1 MRLRYS
7 QTSPYVR
14 KVLMAAIELGLGDR
28 IEREATDAWSS
39 ETTLPRD
46 NPLGKVP
53 ALVADD
59 GMVLYD
65 SPVICEY
72 LDGLAGGGKLFPPSG
87 AARWKAL
94 RFQALA
100 DGICDAAILC
110 RLERNLRPADKRWD
124 VWDARQIGAVT
135 RSLDALEAMAD
146 DLDVRPTIGTLSV
159 LAALGYLDFRFA
171 DENWRQGRP
180 KLAAWFAKASDRP
193 SFRDTAPPS
202 A

>member
-7 QTSPYVR
+7 PTSPYVR
-14 KVLMAAIELGLGDR
+14 KVVMTAIELGLNDR

-53 ALVADD
+53 ALVTDD

-72 LDGLAGGGKLFPPSG
+72 LDARAGGGKLFPSAG

-94 RFQALA
+94 RFQALG
-100 DGICDAAILC
+100 DGMCDAAILC
-110 RLERNLRPADKRWD
+110 RLERNMRPADKRWD
-124 VWDARQIGAVT
+124 VWESRQLGAVT
-135 RSLDALEAMAD
+135 RGLDTLETMAA
-146 DLDVRPTIGTLSV
+146 DLEGPTTIGTLSV
-159 LAALGYLDFRFA
+159 LATLGYLDFRFA
-171 DENWRQGRP
+171 DLNWRQRCP